1 MAGNM
6 RAHVL
11 RPLLSSVCSTYY
23 IYIYLHTYNYVDY
36 IYIHNSV
43 YSTYYTTTSR
53 PERGTT
59 TTGAEAVDDGVDVDV
74 RALAIRRR
82 RV

>member
-23 IYIYLHTYNYVDY
+23 IYIYLHTYNYDEY
-36 IYIHNSV
+36 IYI
-43 YSTYYTTTSR
+43 YLYTIQYIVHTT
-53 PERGTT
+53 PPPADQ
-59 TTGAEAVDDGVDVDV
+59 TGAEAVDDGVDV